1 MAGCSFHVHVMQ
13 LNCGPVTG
21 QCGKLCVSGWVV
33 LQIGRTHAFNSTSRR
48 RCVENNTISEE
59 CTTAD
64 KKTEELAIF
73 SLHC

>member
-1 MAGCSFHVHVMQ
+1 MVQLLVTVENFALVVGSYYKLVVHMH
-13 LNCGPVTG
+13 LINVT
-21 QCGKLCVSGWVV
+21 S
-33 LQIGRTHAFNSTSRR
+33 S
-48 RCVENNTISEE
+48 CVENNTISEE